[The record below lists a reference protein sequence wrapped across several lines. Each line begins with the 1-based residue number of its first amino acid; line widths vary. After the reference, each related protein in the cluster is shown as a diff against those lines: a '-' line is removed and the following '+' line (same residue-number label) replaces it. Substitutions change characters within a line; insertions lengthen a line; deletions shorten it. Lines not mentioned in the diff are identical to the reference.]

1 MSRGVNPVA
10 VNQSDISPVAMDT
23 RAPTNPVT
31 SLGISTGNQSTISP
45 VAMKSRTPANP
56 AAECKHLN
64 DNRSNT
70 NNFNN
75 NNTNNSISSSSNMIT
90 TNVQSQQNTLSPI
103 SKTITPASDVQ
114 SVTALTP
121 TSTTNSSI
129 IVGAAMVERS
139 NTSPLAAALNK
150 HKVASSHPVGSK
162 VSPGSNGLRKVAR
175 EEAKSRSKK
184 ASDFVDTS
192 PHSAN
197 PNAK

>member
-23 RAPTNPVT
+23 RAPIYPVI
-31 SLGISTGNQSTISP
+31 SVGVSTGNQSTISP

-56 AAECKHLN
+56 ATECKHSN
-64 DNRSNT
+64 DNRSN
-70 NNFNN
+70 FNN
-75 NNTNNSISSSSNMIT
+75 NNSISSSSNMKT

-150 HKVASSHPVGSK
+150 HKEASSHPVGSK

-192 PHSAN
+192 PHPTN